1 MEVRWTPLPL
11 RLEGLQRAGLEAS
24 PLGINFTGV
33 GRSHMSPKI
42 FADRAKRGEIQSCL
56 RKAQAFVW
64 TAPDL
69 VSGAIVL
76 AIILP
81 KTNWANLEVT

>member
-1 MEVRWTPLPL
+1 
-11 RLEGLQRAGLEAS
+11 
-24 PLGINFTGV
+24 
-33 GRSHMSPKI
+33 MSPKI